1 MRKAA
6 LIERS
11 ILAFVDFA
19 LAQQAPTAICCDIVT
34 NIWGATGKSTHGD
47 IAWPAPTGIAC
58 RPPFQ
63 AFGAGRARQPE
74 DG

>member
-19 LAQQAPTAICCDIVT
+19 LAQQAPTAICCDKVT
-34 NIWGATGKSTHGD
+34 I
-47 IAWPAPTGIAC
+47 I
-58 RPPFQ
+58 
-63 AFGAGRARQPE
+63 
-74 DG
+74 

>member
-19 LAQQAPTAICCDIVT
+19 LAQQAPTAVCCEYVT
-34 NIWGATGKSTHGD
+34 IIWGATGPSTHGD
-47 IAWPAPTGIAC
+47 IAWPAPTSIAC